1 LFQLWSFRCF
11 EITKH
16 VHEGQVSGEVRRQ
29 NQEEEAEDVLRG
41 EVEASYKSEE
51 STYTENLVAE
61 QETDHG
67 VATLLQIVLTHREE
81 QQRADHEDLEQHNH
95 DPNRLPTTLT

>member
-1 LFQLWSFRCF
+1 VVKFADRIRKKKPKMYC
-11 EITKH
+11 
-16 VHEGQVSGEVRRQ
+16 
-29 NQEEEAEDVLRG
+29 
-41 EVEASYKSEE
+41 VEKSKMSRKASYKSEE